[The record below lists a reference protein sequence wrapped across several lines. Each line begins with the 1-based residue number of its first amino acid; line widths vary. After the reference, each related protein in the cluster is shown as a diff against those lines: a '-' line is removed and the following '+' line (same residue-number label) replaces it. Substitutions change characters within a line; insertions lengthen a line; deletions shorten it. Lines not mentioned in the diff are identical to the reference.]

1 MMVRSRSFSRSSQ
14 RAARRKGSPALA
26 LLAAPA
32 ALMLAAAPVSAALP
46 GTFWLPICGADG
58 THWLLLPEDPFR
70 PGDPPPR
77 DHGAGLCAHATCPG
91 EQRPGGKAR
100 SRP

>member
-1 MMVRSRSFSRSSQ
+1 MMAQYRPRTRRRLQGGRS
-14 RAARRKGSPALA
+14 ARSPALG

-32 ALMLAAAPVSAALP
+32 ALMLAAAPVSATLP
-46 GTFWLPICGADG
+46 GAFWLPICGADG

-70 PGDPPPR
+70 PGDSHPR